1 MYYGKKPLGRRVFEV
16 INYTL
21 ILLVCVVT
29 LFPFLYV
36 LACSFSSDTAILGGD
51 VTLWPVEFQ
60 TRAYELVLEYP
71 LIGRSYLNTIA
82 YTVLGTAVNLLLTL
96 LGAYPLSRKDLPGRK
111 GITFFFTF
119 TMLFS
124 GGLIPT
130 FLVVKALGL
139 IDTFWVMILPTA
151 VSTWNLIMMKTFFQA
166 TPVSLLEAAR
176 IDGSSEWGTLVR
188 IVLPLSIPS
197 IMTIGLFYAVSHWND
212 YFQAMIYL
220 NTPENYPLQIH
231 LRDIVLQNSM
241 EQQFA
246 SMQQGQRQGSEGVKY
261 ATIMFAT
268 VPILCVYP
276 FIQKYFVKGVMLGSI
291 KE

>member
-1 MYYGKKPLGRRVFEV
+1 MYYGKKTAGRRTFEV
-16 INYTL
+16 INYSL
-21 ILLVCVVT
+21 IILVCLVT
-29 LFPFLYV
+29 LYPFIYV
-36 LACSFSSDTAILGGD
+36 LACSFSSDPAILGGK
-51 VTLWPVEFQ
+51 VSFFPVDFQ
-60 TRAYELVLEYP
+60 THTYKLVLDYP

-82 YTVLGTAVNLLLTL
+82 YTIVGTAVNLVMTI

-111 GITFFFTF
+111 AITFFFTF
-119 TMLFS
+119 TMLFG

-130 FLVVKALGL
+130 YLVIKSLHM
-139 IDTFWVMILPTA
+139 IDSFWVMILPTA

-176 IDGSSEWGTLVR
+176 IDGSSEMGTLLR

-197 IMTIGLFYAVSHWND
+197 IMTIGLFYAVGHWND

-220 NTPENYPLQIH
+220 NTPEKFPLQIL

-241 EQQFA
+241 DKQFA
-246 SMQQGQRQGSEGVKY
+246 SMQMGQRQGSEGVKY

-268 VPILCVYP
+268 IPILCVYP

>member
-1 MYYGKKPLGRRVFEV
+1 MYYGKKTGGRRLFEFV
-16 INYTL
+16 NYTL
-21 ILLVCVVT
+21 IILVCVVT
-29 LFPFLYV
+29 LYPFLYV
-36 LACSFSSDTAILGGD
+36 LGCSFSSDSAILGGR
-51 VTLWPVEFQ
+51 VTVWPVELQ
-60 TRAYELVLEYP
+60 TKAYSMVFDYP
-71 LIGRSYLNTIA
+71 LIGRSYLNTIL
-82 YTVLGTAVNLLLTL
+82 YTVVGTAVNLVLTL
-96 LGAYPLSRKDLPGRK
+96 LGAYPISRRDLPGRK
-111 GITFFFTF
+111 WITFFFAF

-130 FLVVKALGL
+130 YLVVKSLHL
-139 IDTFWVMILPTA
+139 IDNFWVMVLPTA

-176 IDGSSEWGTLVR
+176 IDGSSEMGTLLR

-197 IMTIGLFYAVSHWND
+197 IMTIGLFYAVGHWND

-220 NTPENYPLQIH
+220 NTPEKFPLQII

-241 EQQFA
+241 EKEFA
-246 SMQQGQRQGSEGVKY
+246 SMQQGQRQGAEAVKY

>member
-82 YTVLGTAVNLLLTL
+82 YTVVGTAVNLLLTL

-176 IDGSSEWGTLVR
+176 IGGSSEWGTLVR